1 MRLGDR
7 PKYARLA
14 ADVLNRLADITP
26 DDAQIERDMFDIART
41 VIGRYL
47 DAAIR
52 KAQILYFEKSDY
64 MFCLMDFAVS
74 LMENMADLLSLHNDF
89 SMYDTLL
96 KVQSVTET
104 NPNFEKTLKN
114 NAECTYCRSFIYE
127 NARYLYLPE
136 MNALFDEVKKS
147 FKDGTEIDREAIK
160 EKFAAVKESYFNIP
174 LADMNANKP
183 SVSFRE
189 ICISSAEIIGKMKL

>member
-1 MRLGDR
+1 
-7 PKYARLA
+7 
-14 ADVLNRLADITP
+14 
-26 DDAQIERDMFDIART
+26 
-41 VIGRYL
+41 
-47 DAAIR
+47 
-52 KAQILYFEKSDY
+52 
-64 MFCLMDFAVS
+64 MDFAVS

-160 EKFAAVKESYFNIP
+160 EKFASIKENYFNVS
-174 LADMNANKP
+174 LKTMNESKKQ
-183 SVSFRE
+183 VSFKE
-189 ICISSAEIIGKMKL
+189 ICKASSKILSEIEL